1 MNHATSRKENQL
13 HNTLLN
19 PLYLK
24 VSRSWKKNC
33 RAVASP
39 KKQTDEYVFLSWWLK
54 NTWKLN
60 FDFKFQVFPSR
71 QDRKTNSFVCFLREA
86 FGSTI
91 LFWDLLTFTKTGL
104 QKIKSKTKSVVFPAI
119 NQAAINWLYVGLKI
133 PLICFLGQKLY
144 VLLWMG
150 IQKLWNKQE
159 YKI

>member
-1 MNHATSRKENQL
+1 MLVVEPSVGGKGQL
-13 HNTLLN
+13 IS
-19 PLYLK
+19 K
-24 VSRSWKKNC
+24 QNC
-33 RAVASP
+33 PALTSP
-39 KKQTDEYVFLSWWLK
+39 KKRTKPTQDTILSA
-54 NTWKLN
+54 
-60 FDFKFQVFPSR
+60 FR
-71 QDRKTNSFVCFLREA
+71 SFFGRS

-104 QKIKSKTKSVVFPAI
+104 QNIKSKTKSVVFPAI

-159 YKI
+159 YKIWKC